1 MWNIKPTYVVGKA
14 TASLGKL
21 GFKKSKI
28 GLKKSYIRLVSTIFD
43 GGAALQGCWEKQ
55 LKF

>member
-28 GLKKSYIRLVSTIFD
+28 GYIWLVSTIFG
-43 GGAALQGCWEKQ
+43 GGAAERK
-55 LKF
+55 K